1 MGTYYGTTP
10 NHFSALSYYKEMSI
24 GLSILTTV
32 NEAANTYLNTPVE
45 VRHNSGNSK
54 RNNRSNGKI
63 NAAQIRPA
71 SAQEASSL
79 RSARKSDT
87 MTYG

>member
-10 NHFSALSYYKEMSI
+10 NHFSALSYYKEISI

-32 NEAANTYLNTPVE
+32 NEAANTCLNTSVD
-45 VRHNSGNSK
+45 VRHNSGIQNTAPCTI
-54 RNNRSNGKI
+54 R
-63 NAAQIRPA
+63 NAALIQPA
-71 SAQEASSL
+71 SAQKASSL

-87 MTYG
+87 TMTYG